1 MHTFVFQCT
10 KEDALVCTGM
20 HRNAHECVRISECA
34 RMHLTVGS
42 HRLIQEKL
50 SGLKAKLT

>member
-20 HRNAHECVRISECA
+20 HMNASKCA